1 MNTTPNRHRTQY
13 LTHGALIASL
23 YVLLTWLAHQFGL
36 DSGAIQI
43 RLSEALTILPCFTPA
58 AIPGLAIGCL
68 IANIL
73 SGCALWDVIFGTLA
87 TLLGAIGT
95 RLLRKFKWL
104 APLPPIVANILIV
117 PYVLAY
123 VYGAEGTISFFML
136 TVGAGELI
144 CCGVLGLM
152 LYSLLDRYRRPL
164 ALELN

>member
-1 MNTTPNRHRTQY
+1 MNTTPNHRRTRQLTQ
-13 LTHGALIASL
+13 GALIAAL

-73 SGCALWDVIFGTLA
+73 SGCALWDVLFGTLA
-87 TLLGAIGT
+87 TLIGAMGT
-95 RLLRKFKWL
+95 RLLRRIKWL
-104 APLPPIVANILIV
+104 APLPPILANVLIV
-117 PYVLAY
+117 PWVLAY
-123 VYGAEGTISFFML
+123 VYGAEGTIPFFML
-136 TVGAGELI
+136 TVGAGELL
-144 CCGVLGLM
+144 CCGVMGLM

-164 ALELN
+164 TLEPN